1 LGVISGDE
9 RFFRNVCRRLAYSE
23 IGGFH
28 QRVCENIFK
37 LSLKSM
43 EESQNR
49 HLEFFDRVT
58 VCTIEV
64 NRSISSC
71 QVPMFSITWTG
82 VTTQHEEILLL
93 LRPQPKIVQAQCFA
107 FDWQQKFE
115 IARVTKSSA
124 GCKQVRFVS
133 SEQ

>member
-1 LGVISGDE
+1 
-9 RFFRNVCRRLAYSE
+9 
-23 IGGFH
+23 
-28 QRVCENIFK
+28 
-37 LSLKSM
+37 
-43 EESQNR
+43 
-49 HLEFFDRVT
+49 
-58 VCTIEV
+58 
-64 NRSISSC
+64 
-71 QVPMFSITWTG
+71 MFSITWTG